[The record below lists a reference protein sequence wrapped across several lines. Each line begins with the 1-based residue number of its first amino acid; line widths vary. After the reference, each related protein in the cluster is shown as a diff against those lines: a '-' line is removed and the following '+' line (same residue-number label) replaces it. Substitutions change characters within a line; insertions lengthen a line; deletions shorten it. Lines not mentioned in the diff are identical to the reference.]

1 MTGAVLT
8 KSTKAK
14 HTYAGI
20 PAKDVT
26 GKLNFWR
33 ELSLDVKF
41 DMLKGFVQEFLE
53 IHPEYEPFILIEP
66 NVDELM
72 EVSDSA
78 IAMFKK
84 VEWQNIDIPINL
96 TVFDLSTKTYK
107 KRNSLIEI
115 AFMRFNVGFKARF
128 TPRSREVNEK

>member
-1 MTGAVLT
+1 
-8 KSTKAK
+8 
-14 HTYAGI
+14 
-20 PAKDVT
+20 
-26 GKLNFWR
+26 
-33 ELSLDVKF
+33 
-41 DMLKGFVQEFLE
+41 
-53 IHPEYEPFILIEP
+53 
-66 NVDELM
+66 M